1 MFGGAFCTDT
11 RMRPTYANMIAAA
24 TQNREALQWRPAGM
38 QHGRH
43 RKFTIGIFHL
53 DVDGGGALPVVLG

>member
-1 MFGGAFCTDT
+1 MAAVGA
-11 RMRPTYANMIAAA
+11 
-24 TQNREALQWRPAGM
+24 

-43 RKFTIGIFHL
+43 RKFTIGIFYL